1 MRQKNR
7 ENEKMVEVR
16 SLNNLEIKV
25 QTPINPTEIKKKV
38 EQAIENIFPD
48 SEYIAEDNKI
58 SISSSKLEVL
68 KKIKE
73 QVRSRRTTAVLKR
86 VLYNNYNGN
95 MTWFLLNK
103 QAAFSGIVAL
113 VENEDESPLGPIKIS
128 IKNYDLEKINEWFEK

>member
-1 MRQKNR
+1 
-7 ENEKMVEVR
+7 MVETR
-16 SLNNLEIKV
+16 SLNYLEIKV
-25 QTPINPTEIKKKV
+25 QTPINPTEVKKKI

-48 SEYIAEDNKI
+48 SEYITEDNKI
-58 SISSSKLEVL
+58 SILSSKLEVL

-113 VENEDESPLGPIKIS
+113 VESEDESPLGPIKIT
-128 IKNYDLEKINEWFEK
+128 IKNYDLDKINEWFEK

>member
-1 MRQKNR
+1 
-7 ENEKMVEVR
+7 MVETR
-16 SLNNLEIKV
+16 SLNYLEIKV
-25 QTPINPTEIKKKV
+25 QTPINPTEVKKKV

-48 SEYIAEDNKI
+48 SEYITEDNKI
-58 SISSSKLEVL
+58 SILSSKLEVL

-86 VLYNNYNGN
+86 VLYNNYNEN

-113 VENEDESPLGPIKIS
+113 VESEDESPLGPIKIT
-128 IKNYDLEKINEWFEK
+128 IKNYDLDKINEWFEK